1 MIALSKIL
9 RRLSYVGAAVF
20 ALCLLLQVLFPE
32 GAAATIGI
40 LFFGLPAAAL
50 FALAGVVEEVR
61 GQFPNYFPAQK

>member
-61 GQFPNYFPAQK
+61 GQFPN

>member
-1 MIALSKIL
+1 MIALPRIL

-32 GAAATIGI
+32 GAAAAIGI

-50 FALAGVVEEVR
+50 FALAGFVEEAR
-61 GQFPNYFPAQK
+61 GQFPN